1 MLHFSHPVVHP
12 SPPAQ
17 EQGQAEVEMVPPPA
31 QGQAVQVEG
40 PNGDGNAPAGV
51 IMRDPWTRC
60 GLVFRL
66 LQAAFAAA
74 ALAVMASTDD
84 FPSVTTF
91 RYLVAAASVQC
102 LWSLAVAILDAY
114 AIVVKRSFR
123 TARAVIILALGDW
136 VTGTLIFSAACGS
149 AAITTLLSNDFGA
162 CSVNPCTRFM
172 NATAMAFLSW
182 LARAPAFIGNLWTAV
197 HRIQKS

>member
-12 SPPAQ
+12 SPPVVVPPPA
-17 EQGQAEVEMVPPPA
+17 QAEVEMVPPA
-31 QGQAVQVEG
+31 QGQAVG
-40 PNGDGNAPAGV
+40 ANGDGNGNAPAGV

-74 ALAVMASTDD
+74 ALAVMVSTDD
-84 FPSVTTF
+84 FSSVTTF

-102 LWSLAVAILDAY
+102 LWSLVVAILDAY
-114 AIVVKRSFR
+114 AIVVKRFFR

-162 CSVNPCTRFM
+162 CSVNPCGSFM

>member
-1 MLHFSHPVVHP
+1 ML
-12 SPPAQ
+12 
-17 EQGQAEVEMVPPPA
+17 
-31 QGQAVQVEG
+31 
-40 PNGDGNAPAGV
+40 
-51 IMRDPWTRC
+51 
-60 GLVFRL
+60 L
-66 LQAAFAAA
+66 LQIRIG
-74 ALAVMASTDD
+74 D
-84 FPSVTTF
+84 FYLFVCPSVDELILV
-91 RYLVAAASVQC
+91 RLSSYLVAAASVQC

-123 TARAVIILALGDW
+123 IGRAVIILALGDW

-162 CSVNPCTRFM
+162 CSVNPCASFM